1 MERRRYG
8 SRRQRKKQL
17 TWLKKFKEYIRQL
30 VAFLFSN
37 VGIIGL
43 VVGYTIAGSFIFM
56 TIEGRHVQKMK
67 LEVIGNRTLYA
78 QKLWNIT
85 MQLNAKVMSKEDFHR
100 RIADELFQ
108 YQKIV
113 VNFTRRGYDGT
124 DELNCTAQWS
134 FAGAFLYS
142 LTVITTIGYGN
153 IFPHTPVG
161 KITTIVYAIVGMPL
175 FLLYL
180 SNIGDIMARSF
191 KWIYA
196 NCCLCRWCPG
206 VAKRRAMR
214 RIRREQKMTQP
225 EESDEEGGSSSKTS
239 SDVNIPNPD
248 SGPRDSIVSDILTAY
263 TEESY
268 DVQTV
273 TVPLTICL
281 AIMVGYICGGALL
294 FCKWENHWTFLD
306 ASYFS
311 FISLSTIGFGDLVP
325 GDKIYGRGINFYSEV
340 LELSFVF
347 CSIYLMLGMALIA
360 MCFNLMQEE
369 VIHKIQTTVRT
380 IKYVLRCNR

>member
-17 TWLKKFKEYIRQL
+17 TWLKKFKEYVRQL

-85 MQLNAKVMSKEDFHR
+85 MQLNAKVMSKEEFHR
-100 RIADELFQ
+100 KIADELFQ

-142 LTVITTIGYGN
+142 LTVITTIGEYSKHIRGN
-153 IFPHTPVG
+153 V
-161 KITTIVYAIVGMPL
+161 
-175 FLLYL
+175 
-180 SNIGDIMARSF
+180 
-191 KWIYA
+191 
-196 NCCLCRWCPG
+196 
-206 VAKRRAMR
+206 
-214 RIRREQKMTQP
+214 
-225 EESDEEGGSSSKTS
+225 
-239 SDVNIPNPD
+239 
-248 SGPRDSIVSDILTAY
+248 
-263 TEESY
+263 
-268 DVQTV
+268 
-273 TVPLTICL
+273 
-281 AIMVGYICGGALL
+281 
-294 FCKWENHWTFLD
+294 
-306 ASYFS
+306 FS
-311 FISLSTIGFGDLVP
+311 
-325 GDKIYGRGINFYSEV
+325 
-340 LELSFVF
+340 
-347 CSIYLMLGMALIA
+347 
-360 MCFNLMQEE
+360 
-369 VIHKIQTTVRT
+369 
-380 IKYVLRCNR
+380 